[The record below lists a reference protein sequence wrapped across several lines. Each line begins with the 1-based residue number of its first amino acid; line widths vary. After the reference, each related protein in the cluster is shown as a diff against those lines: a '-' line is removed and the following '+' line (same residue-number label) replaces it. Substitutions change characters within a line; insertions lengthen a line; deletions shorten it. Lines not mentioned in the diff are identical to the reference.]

1 MRLVIVALAL
11 ATASAPL
18 SAQAT
23 QAGQAAVPD
32 TPAGR
37 VLRTWL
43 DAFNSGD
50 AARMDVYYQ
59 RYEPDKSAEAQMP
72 FRNEVGGFD
81 LLSIEKSQPSHVE
94 FLVKERKGERRAFG
108 AFDLPSE
115 SGPVKNFVLL
125 AIPPG
130 GSVAD
135 FRIDAA
141 ERARV
146 IDGAIAKLD
155 ESYVFP
161 ETAKRMADTVRA
173 RQKRGEYDAV
183 TNGASFARLLTED
196 FQSVSHDR
204 HLRVNFSPRALPAQ
218 NSSGPSP
225 DQVARMRRQMEQM
238 NCGFVKVEQ
247 LEGNVG
253 YVKFNMF
260 ADPNVCGPTASAAMN
275 FVANSDALIVDLR
288 DNGGGDP
295 RMVAYICS
303 YLFSQRTHVNDL
315 WTRKTN
321 STEEFWTSDV
331 PGKKLGDKVPVY
343 VLTSKRTFSGAEEFT
358 YNLKSLKRATIV
370 GETTGGGAHPVNGQ
384 RIDEHFMIGVPF
396 ARAINPITKT
406 NWEGAGV
413 EPDVKVPASEALSA
427 AQKLAADKKPATD

>member
-1 MRLVIVALAL
+1 MKLVIAAFAV
-11 ATASAPL
+11 ATALSPL
-18 SAQAT
+18 RAQAT

-32 TPAGR
+32 TPAGH
-37 VLRTWL
+37 VLRSWL

-50 AARMDVYYQ
+50 ASKMDAYYQ
-59 RYEPDKSAEAQMP
+59 RYEPDKSAEEQMG
-72 FRNEVGGFD
+72 FRNEVGGFE

-94 FLVKERKGERRAFG
+94 FLVKERKGDRRAFG
-108 AFDLPSE
+108 AFDLPTE
-115 SGPVKNFVLL
+115 SGQVKNFVLL

-146 IDGAIAKLD
+146 IDSAIAKLD

-161 ETAKRMADTVRA
+161 ETAKRMADSVRA

-196 FQSVSHDR
+196 FQNVSHDR
-204 HLRVNFSPRALPAQ
+204 HLRVNFSPRPLPQ
-218 NSSGPSP
+218 SSSTPSA
-225 DQVARMRRQMEQM
+225 DQVARMHRQMEQM
-238 NCGFVKVEQ
+238 NCGFVKVER
-247 LEGNVG
+247 LDGNVG

-260 ADPNVCGPTASAAMN
+260 ADPEVCGPTASAAMT

-321 STEEFWTSDV
+321 STQEFWTSDV
-331 PGKKLGDKVPVY
+331 PGKKVGDKVPVY

-358 YNLKSLKRATIV
+358 YNLKTLKRATIV

-384 RIDEHFMIGVPF
+384 RIDEHFIIGVPF

-406 NWEGAGV
+406 NWEGTGV
-413 EPDVKVPASEALSA
+413 EPDVKVPAGDALST